1 MMPIM
6 GWIVSLNNSKK
17 LIMKLKLYFK
27 SVIIAVMTVLFVFT
41 SCKDVNSEKAE
52 DSAKLS
58 VAYEKYELDN
68 GLDVILH
75 QDKSDPIVSLA
86 IQYGVGSNREKTGR
100 TGFAHLFEHMLFQE
114 SENVPQ
120 DQFFKKI
127 QDAGG
132 TLNGGTWKDGTI
144 YYEIVPNN
152 ALETV
157 LWLESDRMGFLINTV
172 TESAFYNQQEVVQ
185 NEKRQ
190 RVDNNP
196 YGHTGW
202 VLDKNLYPEGH
213 PYNWQVIG
221 ELVDLQNATVD
232 DVKEFYDKF
241 YGPNNATL
249 VLAGDFEKEDAKRLV
264 EKYFGE
270 IKRRQEVTPLEPQPV
285 TLSETKRLYHEDNF
299 ATAPQLNMVWPT
311 LEQYTPDAY
320 ALDFLAEI
328 LSSGKK
334 APLYRV
340 LVKDKD
346 LTSRT
351 IAYGNAQELAGEFQI
366 SITAN
371 NGKSLKDVEAGIF
384 EAFQLF
390 EKEGVTDRDV
400 ERIKAGLETQ
410 FYNGISSVL
419 GKSFQLAQYNVFAGD
434 PGFIEQDIENI
445 KKVTKEDVMRVYDTY
460 IKGKPFIMTS
470 FVPKGQLDL
479 IAENSEKAPVVEEEI
494 KENVDK
500 KVEDAETEVVKTPS
514 NFDRSVE
521 PDQGEAPALNIPE
534 SWTAELANGMKVY
547 GIEQNEIPTVNF
559 SLVMQ
564 GGHLLDDK
572 NKNGVANLMTD
583 IMMEGTANKTPQ
595 ELEEEIELLGASIN
609 MYTTDESIVIRGN
622 TLVRNFDK
630 TMKLVEEIL
639 LEPRWDEEEFALI
652 KTKTINEIKR
662 SAANP
667 NAVAGRV
674 FNKLL
679 YGEDHIF
686 SLPASGTEASVESI
700 TIDDLKSFYNK
711 NYSPSISSFQVVGKI
726 TKDQALANLSGLEE
740 KWAAKEVTIPEY
752 PIANNRDKA
761 SLYFVDIPDAKQSVI
776 NIGYI
781 GIPRTDKDFYPA
793 EVMNYKLG
801 GSFSGNVNLILREE
815 KGYTYGARTG
825 FSGSKLP
832 GKFTASS
839 SVRTNTTGES
849 VEIFKDQIA
858 AYKNGISEEDLEFTK
873 NALIKSNA
881 RRFETQFNL
890 LGMLQEMS
898 EYNLPANYIESE
910 EKVIKEMTLEQH
922 QALANKYLD
931 ESKMAYLVVGD
942 AASQFAQFKDMGFD
956 EVKLLDKDGVEVKL
970 SDVKL

>member
-1 MMPIM
+1 MYSKNFQK
-6 GWIVSLNNSKK
+6 SL
-17 LIMKLKLYFK
+17 LFLFAGL
-27 SVIIAVMTVLFVFT
+27 LFVA
-41 SCKDVNSEKAE
+41 CKKEGTTPE
-52 DSAKLS
+52 ETAKLS
-58 VAYEKYELDN
+58 IDFEKYELAN
-68 GLDVILH
+68 GLDVVLH
-75 QDKSDPIVSLA
+75 QDKSDPIISLA

-114 SENVPQ
+114 SENVGQ

-144 YYEIVPNN
+144 YYEVVPKN
-152 ALETV
+152 AMEMV
-157 LWLESDRMGFLINTV
+157 MWLESDRMGYLINTV

-196 YGHTGW
+196 YGHTNW
-202 VLDKNLYPEGH
+202 VLDKNIYPEGH

-221 ELVDLQNATVD
+221 ELVDLQNATVE
-232 DVKEFYDKF
+232 DVKEFYDRF

-249 VLAGDFEKEDAKRLV
+249 VLAGDFETEEAKAMI

-270 IKRRQEVTPLEPQPV
+270 IKKRQDVEPLKPQPV
-285 TLSETKRLYHEDNF
+285 TIAETKRFYHEDNF
-299 ATAPQLNMVWPT
+299 AQAPQLNMVWPT
-311 LEQYTPDAY
+311 IEQYTDDAY

-334 APLYRV
+334 APMYKV
-340 LVKDKD
+340 LVKEKE

-351 IAYGNAQELAGEFQI
+351 SAYNNSQQIAGEFHI
-366 SITAN
+366 RITAN
-371 NGKSLKDVEAGIF
+371 DGVDLDNVESAIF
-384 EAFQLF
+384 ESFALF
-390 EKEGVTDRDV
+390 EKDGVTDRNV

-419 GKSFQLAQYNVFAGD
+419 GKSFQLCQYNVFAGD

-445 KKVTKEDVMRVYDTY
+445 KKVTKEDVLRVYNTY
-460 IKGKPFIMTS
+460 IKDKPFVMTS
-470 FVPKGQLDL
+470 FVPKGQMTL

-494 KENVDK
+494 KDNVEK
-500 KVEDAETEVVKTPS
+500 IVEDKEEEIAKTPS

-521 PDQGEAPALNIPE
+521 PSQGPAPALSIPS
-534 SWTAELANGMKVY
+534 SWNAELANGMKVF

-559 SLVMQ
+559 SLVID

-583 IMMEGTANKTPQ
+583 IMMEGTATKTPEQ
-595 ELEEEIELLGASIN
+595 LEEEIEMLGASIN
-609 MYTTDESIVIRGN
+609 MYTTDESIVVQGN
-622 TLVRNFDK
+622 TLTRNFDK
-630 TMKLVEEIL
+630 TMDLVKEIL
-639 LEPRWDEEEFALI
+639 LEPRWDEEEFDRI
-652 KTKTINEIKR
+652 KTATINQIKR
-662 SAANP
+662 SAADP
-667 NAVAGRV
+667 NTVANNV
-674 FNKLL
+674 YNKLL

-686 SLPASGTEASVESI
+686 SYPTIGTEESVTAI
-700 TIDDLKSFYNK
+700 TMDDLKAFYQK
-711 NYSPSISSFQVVGKI
+711 NFSPSISKFHVVGKI
-726 TKDQALANLSGLEE
+726 NKEKALANLKGIEE
-740 KWAAKEVTIPEY
+740 GWAAKEVTIPEY

-761 SLYFVDIPDAKQSVI
+761 SLYFVDIPNAKQSVI
-776 NIGYI
+776 NIGYV
-781 GIPRTDKDFYPA
+781 GLSRGDKDFYSA

-815 KGYTYGARTG
+815 KGYTYGARTN
-825 FSGSKLP
+825 FSGGKVP
-832 GKFTASS
+832 GTFTASS

-849 VEIFKDQIA
+849 VAIFKEEIA
-858 AYKNGISEEDLEFTK
+858 KYKEGISEEDLAFTK

-881 RRFETQFNL
+881 RRFETQFSL

-898 EYNLPANYIESE
+898 NYGLSPNYIEDE
-910 EKVIKEMTLEQH
+910 EAVIKNMTLEQH
-922 QALANKYLD
+922 KALANKYLD

-942 AASQFAQFKDMGFD
+942 ATTQYPQFKKMGFD
-956 EVKLLDKDGVEVKL
+956 EVMLVNKNGEEVKME
-970 SDVKL
+970 DVKQ

>member
-1 MMPIM
+1 MT
-6 GWIVSLNNSKK
+6 LRN
-17 LIMKLKLYFK
+17 YFK
-27 SVIIAVMTVLFVFT
+27 MLAIALFAGLLVVT
-41 SCKDVNSEKAE
+41 SCNNNDGEKNE
-52 DSAKLS
+52 ETAKLS
-58 VAYEKYELDN
+58 IEFEKYELAN
-68 GLDVILH
+68 GLDVVLH

-114 SENVPQ
+114 SENVGQ

-144 YYEIVPNN
+144 YYEIVPKN
-152 ALETV
+152 AMEMIM
-157 LWLESDRMGFLINTV
+157 WLESDRMGYLINTV

-196 YGHTGW
+196 YGHTNW

-221 ELVDLQNATVD
+221 ELVDLQNATVE
-232 DVKEFYDKF
+232 DVREFYDRF

-249 VLAGDFEKEDAKRLV
+249 VLAGDFETEDAKV
-264 EKYFGE
+264 MIEKYFGE
-270 IKRRQEVTPLEPQPV
+270 IKRRQEVEPLQPQNI
-285 TLSETKRLYHEDNF
+285 TLSETKRFYHEDNF

-311 LEQYTPDAY
+311 IEQYTPDAY

-328 LSSGKK
+328 LANGKK
-334 APLYRV
+334 APLYKV
-340 LVKDKD
+340 LVKEKD
-346 LTSRT
+346 LTSQT
-351 IAYGNAQELAGEFQI
+351 SAYSNSQQLAGEFHI
-366 SITAN
+366 RITAN
-371 NGKSLKDVEAGIF
+371 NDKNLKEVEAGIF
-384 EAFQLF
+384 EAFAMF
-390 EKEGVTDRDV
+390 EKDGVTDRDV

-445 KKVTKEDVMRVYDTY
+445 KKVTKEDVMRVYNTY
-460 IKGKPFIMTS
+460 IKEKHYVMTS
-470 FVPKGQLDL
+470 FVPKGKMEL
-479 IAENSEKAPVVEEEI
+479 IADNSTKAPVVEEEI
-494 KENVDK
+494 KENVTKTVEDK
-500 KVEDAETEVVKTPS
+500 KEEIAKTPS
-514 NFDRSVE
+514 NFDRSIE
-521 PDQGEAPALNIPE
+521 PSQGIAPALNIPT
-534 SWTAELANGMKVY
+534 SWTANLSNGMKVY
-547 GIEQNEIPTVNF
+547 GIEQNEVPTVNF
-559 SLVMQ
+559 SLVIE

-583 IMMEGTANKTPQ
+583 IMMEGTANKTPLQ
-595 ELEEEIELLGASIN
+595 LEEEIELLGASIN
-609 MYTTDESIVIRGN
+609 MYTTNESIVIRGN
-622 TLVRNFDK
+622 TLTRNFDK
-630 TMKLVEEIL
+630 TMKLIEEIL

-652 KTKTINEIKR
+652 KTKTINQIKR
-662 SAANP
+662 SQANP
-667 NAVAGRV
+667 NVVASNV
-674 FNKLL
+674 YNKLL

-686 SLPASGTEASVESI
+686 SYPTTGTEESVEAI
-700 TIDDLKSFYNK
+700 TINDLKDFYVK
-711 NYSPSISSFQVVGKI
+711 NFSPSISVFHVVGKI
-726 TKDQALANLSGLEE
+726 NKENALKNLKGLEE
-740 KWAAKEVTIPEY
+740 KWAAKDVSIPSY
-752 PIANNRDKA
+752 PVANNRDKS
-761 SLYFVDIPDAKQSVI
+761 SLYFVDIPNAKQSVI

-781 GIPRTDKDFYPA
+781 ALPRTDKDFYPA

-825 FSGSKLP
+825 FSGTKIP
-832 GKFTASS
+832 GTFTASS

-849 VEIFKDQIA
+849 VQIFKDQIA
-858 AYKNGISEEDLEFTK
+858 KYKNGISDEDLEFTK
-873 NALIKSNA
+873 NALVKSNA

-898 EYNLPANYIESE
+898 SYDLPANYIAGE
-910 EKVIKEMTLEQH
+910 EQIIKGMTLEQH
-922 QALANKYLD
+922 KALANKYLD

-942 AASQFAQFKDMGFD
+942 AATQFAQFKKMGFD
-956 EVKLLDKDGVEVKL
+956 EVKLLDKEGEEVKL
-970 SDVKL
+970 KDVKM

>member
-1 MMPIM
+1 MY
-6 GWIVSLNNSKK
+6 SK
-17 LIMKLKLYFK
+17 LITKKIFLALF
-27 SVIIAVMTVLFVFT
+27 AVALVFT
-41 SCKDVNSEKAE
+41 SCKDKEAE
-52 DSAKLS
+52 AEESANLS
-58 VAYEKYELDN
+58 IEFEKYELEN
-68 GLDVILH
+68 GLDVVLH
-75 QDKSDPIVSLA
+75 QDKSDPIVSVA

-144 YYEIVPNN
+144 YYEIVPKN
-152 ALETV
+152 ALEMV
-157 LWLESDRMGFLINTV
+157 LWMESDRMGYLINTV

-190 RVDNNP
+190 RVDNRP
-196 YGHTGW
+196 YGHTNW

-232 DVKEFYDKF
+232 DVREFYDKF
-241 YGPNNATL
+241 YGPNNATI
-249 VLAGDFEKEDAKRLV
+249 VLAGDFNKDEAKKLI

-270 IKRRQEVTPLEPQPV
+270 IKRRQEVLPLDPQPV
-285 TLSETKRLYHEDNF
+285 TLEESKRLYHEDNF

-311 LEQYTPDAY
+311 IHQYTEDAY

-334 APLYRV
+334 APLYKV
-340 LVKDKD
+340 LVKEKD
-346 LTSRT
+346 LTART
-351 IAYGNAQELAGEFQI
+351 AAYNNSQEIAGEFHI
-366 SITAN
+366 IITAN
-371 NGKSLKDVEAGIF
+371 EGVDLDDVEAGID
-384 EAFQLF
+384 EAFTLF
-390 EKEGVTDRDV
+390 ETEGVTERDI

-434 PGFIEQDIENI
+434 PGFIEKDIENI
-445 KKVTKEDVMRVYDTY
+445 KEVTKEDVMRVYEQY
-460 IKGKPFIMTS
+460 IKDKPYVMTS
-470 FVPKGQLDL
+470 FVPKGQMEL
-479 IAENSEKAPVVEEEI
+479 IADNSVKAPVVEEEI
-494 KENVDK
+494 KENVEK
-500 KVEDAETEVVKTPS
+500 TIEDSNEAIAKTPS
-514 NFDRSVE
+514 AFDRSIE
-521 PDQGEAPALNIPE
+521 PEQGPTPKLNIPDT
-534 SWTAELANGMKVY
+534 WTATLSNGMEVY

-559 SLVMQ
+559 SLVIE

-572 NKNGVANLMTD
+572 DKNGVANLMTD
-583 IMMEGTANKTPQ
+583 IMMEGTANKTPEQ
-595 ELEEEIELLGASIN
+595 LEEEIEMLGANIN
-609 MYTTDESIVIRGN
+609 MYTTKESIVVSGN
-622 TLVRNFDK
+622 TLVRNFDE

-639 LEPRWDEEEFALI
+639 LEPRWDQEEFGRI
-652 KTKTINEIKR
+652 KTKTINDIKR
-662 SAANP
+662 SESNP
-667 NAVAGRV
+667 NTVANNV
-674 FNKLL
+674 YNKLL

-686 SLPASGTEASVESI
+686 SLPTTGTVESVEAI
-700 TIDDLKSFYNK
+700 TIEDLKQFYNR
-711 NYSPSISSFQVVGKI
+711 NFSPSISTFHIVGKI
-726 TKDQALANLSGLEE
+726 DKDKTLKNLNRLEKRWE
-740 KWAAKEVTIPEY
+740 AKEVTIPEY
-752 PIANNRDKA
+752 PIANTRDKA

-781 GIPRTDKDFYPA
+781 ALPRTDPDFYPA

-825 FSGSKLP
+825 FSGSKIP
-832 GKFTASS
+832 GTFTASS

-849 VEIFKDQIA
+849 VDIFKTQIA
-858 AYKNGISEEDLEFTK
+858 EYKNGISEEDLEFTK

-881 RRFETQFNL
+881 RRFETQFSL

-898 EYNLPANYIESE
+898 SYDLPMNYIENE
-910 EKVIKEMTLEQH
+910 EAVIRNMTLEQH
-922 QALANKYLD
+922 KELANKYLD

-942 AASQFAQFKDMGFD
+942 AATQFAQFRDMGFD
-956 EVKLLDKDGVEVKL
+956 EVVLLDKNGEEIKLQEVAQ
-970 SDVKL
+970 

>member
-1 MMPIM
+1 MT
-6 GWIVSLNNSKK
+6 SKK
-17 LIMKLKLYFK
+17 YFK
-27 SVIIAVMTVLFVFT
+27 TMLFTVLAVFFT
-41 SCKDVNSEKAE
+41 FISCEEKETKVSE
-52 DSAKLS
+52 DTGKLS
-58 VAYEKYELDN
+58 VEFEKYELEN

-114 SENVPQ
+114 SENIPQ
-120 DQFFKKI
+120 DQFFKRI

-152 ALETV
+152 ALETI
-157 LWLESDRMGFLINTV
+157 LWMESDRMGFLINTV

-202 VLDKNLYPEGH
+202 VIDKNIYPEGH

-221 ELVDLQNATVD
+221 ELEDLQNATVE

-249 VLAGDFEKEDAKRLV
+249 VLAGDFDSAEAKTLI

-270 IKRRQEVTPLEPQPV
+270 IKRRQEVTPMKPQRTV
-285 TLSETKRLYHEDNF
+285 LNESKRLFHEDNF

-311 LEQYTPDAY
+311 VEQYTADAY
-320 ALDFLAEI
+320 ALDFLGEI
-328 LSSGKK
+328 LSQGKK
-334 APLYRV
+334 APLYKV
-340 LVKDKD
+340 LVKERD

-351 IAYGNAQELAGEFQI
+351 TAYGNAQELAGEFQI
-366 SITAN
+366 VITAN
-371 NGKSLKDVEAGIF
+371 NGKSLKDVESGIYD
-384 EAFQLF
+384 AFAMF
-390 EKEGVTDRDV
+390 EKEGATDRDI

-434 PGFIEQDIENI
+434 PAFIEKDIENI
-445 KKVTKEDVMRVYDTY
+445 KSVTKEDVMRVYNTY
-460 IKGKPFIMTS
+460 IKGKPFVMTS
-470 FVPKGQLDL
+470 FVPKGQLEL
-479 IAENSEKAPVVEEEI
+479 IADNSTLAPVVEEEI
-494 KENVDK
+494 KENVEK
-500 KVEDAETEVVKTPS
+500 KVEDANSEVAKTPS
-514 NFDRSVE
+514 NFDRSIE
-521 PDQGEAPALNIPE
+521 PAQGDTPKLNIPS
-534 SWTAELANGMKVY
+534 SWKTSLSNGMKVS

-559 SLVMQ
+559 SLVIE
-564 GGHLLDDK
+564 GGHLLDDPS
-572 NKNGVANLMTD
+572 KNGVANLMTD
-583 IMMEGTANKTPQ
+583 IMMEGTAAKTPQ
-595 ELEEEIELLGASIN
+595 ELEEEIELLGASISMSTSN
-609 MYTTDESIVIRGN
+609 ESITIRGN

-639 LEPRWDEEEFALI
+639 LQPRWDEEEFALI
-652 KTKTINEIKR
+652 KTMTSNQIKR
-662 SAANP
+662 LEANP
-667 NAVAGRV
+667 NAVARNV
-674 FNKLL
+674 FNKIL

-686 SLPASGTEASVESI
+686 SLPTSGTEASVAAI
-700 TIDDLKSFYNK
+700 TIDDLKEYYNK
-711 NYSPSISSFQVVGKI
+711 FFSPSVSSFQIVGKI
-726 TKDQALANLSGLEE
+726 DQRTAMRSLKGLESN
-740 KWAAKEVTIPEY
+740 WAAKDVTIPEF
-752 PIANNRDKA
+752 PIVNDRDKT

-781 GIPRTDKDFYPA
+781 GMPRTDADFYPV

-825 FSGSKLP
+825 FSGSKVP

-849 VEIFKDQIA
+849 VQIFKDQIA
-858 AYKNGISEEDLEFTK
+858 AYKDGISEEDLTFTK

-898 EYNLPANYIESE
+898 EYDLPANYIEKE
-910 EKVIKEMTLEQH
+910 EQIINDMTLEMH
-922 QALANKYLD
+922 KSLANKYLD

-956 EVKLLDKDGVEVKL
+956 EVKLLDKKGDEVKL
-970 SDVKL
+970 EDVKM